1 MHYLSSGRLATFARV
16 LIAVLAVVSLLVPV
30 FLLFL
35 LQPSRQVMIAIVAV
49 FVVIFMATISAVVE
63 LTAHDLFIGMAA

>member
-35 LQPSRQVMIAIVAV
+35 LQPSRQVVIAIVAV
-49 FVVIFMATISAVVE
+49 FVVIFMTTISVVVE